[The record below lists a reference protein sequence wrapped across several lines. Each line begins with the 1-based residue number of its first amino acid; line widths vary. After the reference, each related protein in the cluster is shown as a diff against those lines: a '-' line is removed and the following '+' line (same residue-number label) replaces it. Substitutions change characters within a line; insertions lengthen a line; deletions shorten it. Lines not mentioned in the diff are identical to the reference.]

1 MKAFQLQC
9 YISCLNAAGILYVFI
24 ALIFVAVLF
33 FIFYLFTKNVKYMF
47 STQMVTTGVIALNFI
62 SMRCEVLQLTW
73 FYIGIVTFG
82 GFLLWTTKHYVSSQ
96 CQNTIPPPKYISN
109 FKTEFDARINVLPTQ
124 RIKAFVYKNEIYLS
138 VGLLERLNKNE
149 LRAVIAHEKYHI
161 KYSPNKL
168 FASVLA
174 LTSLTFRR
182 HNDDFIA
189 DKYAAE
195 IVGKAHLIS
204 ALRKLEI
211 INGDAR
217 IKKLAS

>member
-9 YISCLNAAGILYVFI
+9 YISCLSAAGLLYVFL

-33 FIFYLFTKNVKYMF
+33 FIFYLFTKNVKFMF
-47 STQMVTTGVIALNFI
+47 TTQMVTTAVIALNFI
-62 SMRCEVLQLTW
+62 SMRCEVFQLTW

-96 CQNTIPPPKYISN
+96 CENTIPPPKYISK
-109 FKTEFDARINVLPTQ
+109 FETEFNTRIKILTTQ
-124 RIKAFVYKNEIYLS
+124 RIKAFVYKNEVYLS
-138 VGLLERLNKNE
+138 VGLLERLNGDE

-161 KYSPNKL
+161 KHSPNKL
-168 FASVLA
+168 FSSVLA

-182 HNDDFIA
+182 HNDDFKA

-195 IVGKAHLIS
+195 IVGATHLIS
-204 ALRKLEI
+204 ALRNLEI